1 MSEITTI
8 KQIFLDKF
16 GLPISYG
23 NNEDFHSFLFDKLS
37 EFEEFVT
44 TNTLSVASEHPDLL
58 QITGCSNNIKLTIE
72 NIKIAFHDY
81 YNGRPDVAYATFE
94 KILIE
99 LLQFDALPECSFHR
113 ESFYRIRIDKNI
125 SSRKD
130 IFHIPFSKR
139 TLVAPQR
146 YSIAG
151 YPCLYLANSIYVAW
165 EEFNRPQ
172 VDTFNFAKFQ
182 FSTPAN
188 FINFS
193 PIDFEE
199 SIENTTDLLAFFQ
212 KIILYPILLI
222 CSVKV
227 SKSNNPFKPEYIF
240 SQFTLRWCKEKDQ
253 YQGIMYGSTRIHN
266 YSKGKFYNFAIPVS
280 DYQMNTEICPE
291 LTQKIKLTKPYNIL
305 VVPSLNDNE
314 NTNTAISKIFS
325 KELHRVICFK
335 ESIFARMESFLQ
347 KEDLGSV
354 TRES

>member
-8 KQIFLDKF
+8 KQDFLHRF
-16 GLPISYG
+16 GLPVSYG
-23 NNEDFHSFLFDKLS
+23 SNEDFHSFLFDKLS
-37 EFEEFVT
+37 EFEEFIT
-44 TNTLSVASEHPDLL
+44 TNTLLIASEHPDLQ
-58 QITGCSNNIKLTIE
+58 QIIGCSNNIKLTIE
-72 NIKIAFHDY
+72 NIKIAFNDY
-81 YNGRPDVAYATFE
+81 YNGRPDAAYATFE

-99 LLQFDALPECSFHR
+99 LLQFDALPERSFHR
-113 ESFYRIRIDKNI
+113 ESFYRIRIDKTI
-125 SSRKD
+125 SSRKE

-165 EEFNRPQ
+165 EEFNRPPI
-172 VDTFNFAKFQ
+172 DTFSFAKFQ

-193 PIDFEE
+193 PIDFQE
-199 SIENTTDLLAFFQ
+199 SIENTSDLLVFFQ
-212 KIILYPILLI
+212 KVILYPVLLI

-227 SKSNNPFKPEYIF
+227 SKSDNPFKPEYIF

-253 YQGIMYGSTRIHN
+253 YHGIMYGSTRIHN
-266 YSKGKFYNFAIPVS
+266 DSKGRFYNFAIPVS

-291 LTQKIKLTKPYNIL
+291 LTQKIKLTKPYNISIIL
-305 VVPSLNDNE
+305 PQNDAE
-314 NTNTAISKIFS
+314 NTNNAIAEIFS
-325 KELHRVICFK
+325 KELHKVVFFK

-347 KEDLGSV
+347 REDLGSV
-354 TRES
+354 MR